1 MGKQRF
7 TLRIDL
13 ATPFGRRVVRSTR
26 KAVRAVAEEWGFSEG
41 AIREIELCFSEAL
54 QNAMDHGTGTAAVVH
69 TENEFSDDGLRIVIE
84 DPGAGQGNC
93 EQLKDVFERAEASPP
108 DAEEERG
115 RGLYLIRNLMDDVSI
130 HCMEGGGVRITLFK
144 KRR

>member
-13 ATPFGRRVVRSTR
+13 ATPFGRRGVRSAR
-26 KAVRAVAEEWGFSEG
+26 KAVRAVAEEWGFSEE

-54 QNAMDHGTGTAAVVH
+54 QNAVDHGTGTAAVVH
-69 TENEFSDDGLRIVIE
+69 AESEFSEDGLRIVIE

-93 EQLKDVFERAEASPP
+93 ERLKDVFERAEDAPP
-108 DAEEERG
+108 GAEEERG
-115 RGLYLIRNLMDDVSI
+115 RGIYLIRSLMDHVSV
-130 HCMEGGGVRITLFK
+130 HCMEGGGARITLFK